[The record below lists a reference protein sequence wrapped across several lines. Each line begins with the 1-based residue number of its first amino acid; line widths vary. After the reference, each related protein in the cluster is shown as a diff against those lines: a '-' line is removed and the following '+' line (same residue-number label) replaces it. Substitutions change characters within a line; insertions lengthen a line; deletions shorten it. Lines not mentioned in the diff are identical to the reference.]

1 VLTGA
6 PCQGTVFQYNTDG
19 SATNPTRTIFLN
31 PQGVYRR
38 DGMTVRISYDN
49 AKAWL
54 SGASRLIPTVAAKNQ
69 TGATAVT
76 GIQGGYSSMS
86 LTGDADYKIG
96 ALIETDLLD
105 VDANNNPTAVGSGD
119 PDHRTARS
127 GSTALTS
134 HGF

>member
-1 VLTGA
+1 M
-6 PCQGTVFQYNTDG
+6 FQYNTDG
-19 SATNPTRTIFLN
+19 SATNPTR
-31 PQGVYRR
+31 
-38 DGMTVRISYDN
+38 
-49 AKAWL
+49 L

-119 PDHRTARS
+119 PDHSHRS
-127 GSTALTS
+127 I
-134 HGF
+134 GFHRFNIAWILNF